1 MKKFIRK
8 LSAFTLLLMIGLSV
22 FAQTTITGTV
32 TSSSE
37 SEVLPGV
44 NIVVKGTTRGV
55 ITGADGKYA
64 IEVESPDDVLVFS
77 MIGMQPEE
85 RTVGNRKIINVE
97 MTQSRIGLDEV
108 VVVGY
113 GTMKKSDLTG
123 SIVSMDEEQ
132 MTETKSNNVLESL
145 LGKAAGVDI
154 QRSNGRSGGGVDILI
169 RGNRSLSA
177 SNSPLVIVDG
187 IPYGDNIDID
197 PADIESIEILKDV
210 SSTAIYGSRGANGVI
225 LITTKKGSSGVS
237 KVYFSAYYG
246 ITEPFQKV
254 PVFDREGY
262 IKAKIDANRLL
273 EDWESDPIIE
283 NVFAGGDLTGYEEG
297 TYTDWQ
303 EIVTQLGARQ
313 NYHVGFTGGSDK
325 FTYNTSINYYDE
337 EGVVVADEFSRMT
350 YKLNLEGKVTDNITV
365 GGSSI
370 LTYKERNGRGPRYID
385 AVLGSPI
392 CEAYDSLGNY
402 IYQPNFANPRKSPLA
417 QAQDEVNDR
426 TTRIFNTF
434 YAQVQFS
441 DNLSFRTNAGVDMD
455 FNRYGYMYPQ
465 KAENEGYSESGSN
478 ISQDLSYTWTNLLNY
493 TNSFGKNDLG
503 VTLGQEAHY
512 SRDEYYSLYGIRQD
526 FERSLWYNLTTNK
539 DQQIT
544 SNLVEQSMLS
554 FFGRVS
560 YNYDDKYIIN
570 VTGRYDGAS
579 QLAEGNKWDFFPSAS
594 AAWRISSE
602 EFMKDISQ
610 INNLKLRVGY
620 GLSGNSSVDPYG
632 TAAALNVNPL
642 YVQFGEPGAEVT
654 EFGYRPNSLS
664 SKKLKWETTNS
675 TNIGLDLGLFE
686 NRIVAN
692 FDLFWSHTYDL
703 LLSDK
708 LPLSSGFFN
717 VMTNA
722 GETKSNGI
730 ELNLTTVN
738 INSGGF
744 KWTSALTFSKISDEI
759 VSLTSGVLRDVG
771 NRWFV
776 GEPLRVYYDY
786 KKEGVWQ
793 LDEKE
798 EANAAGSFVGH
809 IKVED
814 TTGDGLVNVDDR
826 IILGQRDPKW
836 TGSFIN
842 TFKYK
847 GLDLTVNLYA
857 RMGHMIDASA
867 YAFDPRM
874 YDNQLE
880 INYWTPN
887 NPTNEYPRLDASLA
901 EMDYEYTL
909 RYKDGSFIKMK
920 NLTLGYTLPTKLV
933 SKATMSKVR
942 IYFSSNNPLILYT
955 NLDEG
960 IDPENGGSYNWPLA
974 RTFIFG
980 INVEF

>member
-1 MKKFIRK
+1 MKNFIRK
-8 LSAFTLLLMIGLSV
+8 LSAVSLLIIMSLGV
-22 FAQTTITGTV
+22 FAQTSVTGTV
-32 TSSSE
+32 TSE
-37 SEVLPGV
+37 SDNEGLPGV

-55 ITGADGKYA
+55 ITNVDGKYA
-64 IEVESPDDVLVFS
+64 IDVDSPDDVLVFS
-77 MIGMQPEE
+77 MIGMQAKE
-85 RTVGNRKIINVE
+85 RVVGNRNVIDVSLAE
-97 MTQSRIGLDEV
+97 SRIGLDEV

-145 LGKAAGVDI
+145 QGKAAGVDI
-154 QRSNGRSGGGVDILI
+154 QRSSGRSGGGVDILI
-169 RGNRSLSA
+169 RGSRSLSA

-187 IPYGDNIDID
+187 IPYGDDIDIN

-225 LITTKKGSSGVS
+225 LITTKKGSSDVS

-246 ITEPFQKV
+246 VTEPFQKV

-262 IKAKIDANRLL
+262 INAKIDANRSID
-273 EDWESDPIIE
+273 DWGADPIIE
-283 NVFAGGDLTGYEEG
+283 NVFSGDEQTGYEDG

-303 EIVTQLGARQ
+303 DIVTQLGTRQ
-313 NYHVGFTGGSDK
+313 SYHVGFMGGNDK
-325 FTYNTSINYYDE
+325 FTYNTSISYYDE
-337 EGVVVADEFSRMT
+337 EGVVLADEFRRMT
-350 YKLNLEGKVTDNITV
+350 YKLNLEGKVTEDITV

-370 LTYKERNGRGPRYID
+370 LTFKERNGRGPRYID

-392 CEAYDSLGNY
+392 CEPYDSLGNY

-417 QAQDEVNDR
+417 QTKDEVNDR

-434 YAQVQFS
+434 YAQVQLS
-441 DNLSFRTNAGVDMD
+441 PNLSFRTNAGVDMD

-465 KAENEGYSESGSN
+465 QSEDEGYSESGSN
-478 ISQDLSYTWTNLLNY
+478 ISHDISYTWTNLLNY
-493 TNSFGKNDLG
+493 TNSFGKTNLG

-554 FFGRVS
+554 FFGRVN
-560 YNYDDKYIIN
+560 YNYDNKYLLN

-594 AAWRISSE
+594 GAWRVSSE

-610 INNLKLRVGY
+610 ISNLKLRVGY
-620 GLSGNSSVDPYG
+620 GVSGNSSVDPYG
-632 TAAALNVNPL
+632 TAAALNANPL

-664 SKKLKWETTNS
+664 SKTLKWETTHS
-675 TNIGLDLGLFE
+675 TNLGIDLGLFD
-686 NRIVAN
+686 NRVVAN

-730 ELNLTTVN
+730 ELNLSTVN
-738 INSGGF
+738 IDAGRF

-759 VSLTSGVLRDVG
+759 VALTSGVMRDVG
-771 NRWFV
+771 NQWFV
-776 GEPLRVYYDY
+776 GEPLKVIYDY

-793 LDEKE
+793 LDEQE
-798 EANAAGSFVGH
+798 QANAAGSFVGH

-814 TTGDGLVNVDDR
+814 TNNDEAVNVDDR

-842 TFKYK
+842 TFKYN
-847 GLDLTVNLYA
+847 GFDLTVNLYA

-909 RYKDGSFIKMK
+909 RYKDGSFMKMK
-920 NLTLGYTLPTKLV
+920 NLTLGYTLPTDLV
-933 SKATMSKVR
+933 SRAKMSKVR
-942 IYFSSNNPLILYT
+942 IYFSSSNPFILYT